1 MVRHQ
6 GKATSPVP
14 QKQKTLAVNE
24 QIGCCT
30 YALFPL
36 QILPQLHGWS
46 RNKWLEMSSFICVAF
61 KDKDKYIF
69 TQASSIEWLSFVC
82 LLCITETLDFGLNL
96 QYFIH
101 FPGLKSEAGA
111 EA

>member
-6 GKATSPVP
+6 GKATYPVP

-46 RNKWLEMSSFICVAF
+46 RNKLLEMSSFICVAF

-82 LLCITETLDFGLNL
+82 LLCITEALDFGLNL
-96 QYFIH
+96 QYFTH

>member
-6 GKATSPVP
+6 GKATYPVP

-24 QIGCCT
+24 QIGCCI

-46 RNKWLEMSSFICVAF
+46 RNKLLEMSSFICVAF
-61 KDKDKYIF
+61 KDKD
-69 TQASSIEWLSFVC
+69 
-82 LLCITETLDFGLNL
+82 
-96 QYFIH
+96 IH
-101 FPGLKSEAGA
+101 FYPGEQY
-111 EA
+111 

>member
-24 QIGCCT
+24 QIGCCA

-36 QILPQLHGWS
+36 QILPRLHGWS
-46 RNKWLEMSSFICVAF
+46 RNKLLEMSSICVAF

-69 TQASSIEWLSFVC
+69 TQASSIEWLS
-82 LLCITETLDFGLNL
+82 LCITETLDFGLNL
-96 QYFIH
+96 QHFIH
-101 FPGLKSEAGA
+101 FPGLKSEASA